1 MLNEW
6 MGFRIKYNITENY
19 YISLLME
26 KPALKNIKS
35 LVDFKGLSSAFDS
48 LKENELQAKYQ
59 FIRPLDYQC
68 LSKLPSSSVRTMEGE
83 AIF

>member
-1 MLNEW
+1 

-35 LVDFKGLSSAFDS
+35 LVAF
-48 LKENELQAKYQ
+48 KENELQAKYHL
-59 FIRPLDYQC
+59 IRPPDY
-68 LSKLPSSSVRTMEGE
+68 
-83 AIF
+83 